1 MINIRS
7 TTIGIN
13 TDVASKTDLESNIRN
28 FLALSDSSFKDSNIS
43 VRTHRLT
50 TSPIGKNNP
59 INDARVQSTARWIND
74 LAEAVG
80 IRWFCLPFNF
90 IEQDFKT
97 ENVNILTNILKK
109 FPQAFLNV
117 MVSDEEKINKRSV
130 LSASMLI
137 NNVSK
142 ISQNGFDN
150 FRLGISSNCKSHTPF
165 FPFSYHE
172 GNQGFSFALE
182 VTESFLELTETHK
195 KEDTDFIRNILI
207 ESLKKDLIKINQIGL
222 SLERQTGFKYY
233 GLDSSLA
240 PFPDGHA
247 SVGKLIELLGI
258 DLFGSNGT
266 LLMTSYL
273 TNIIKSAIKESRV
286 ESVGFNGVMYSVLE
300 DDFLA
305 ASAKV
310 KNISLDSL
318 ALYSSVCGC
327 GLDMIPLPGDIFD
340 EEIASIIFDICSL
353 SISLSKPLG
362 IRLLP
367 ITGKRVKEMTEFN
380 YDFLVDTRVFEI
392 RNKAMSHDFLSEN
405 ITNLKKYES

>member
-1 MINIRS
+1 M
-7 TTIGIN
+7 
-13 TDVASKTDLESNIRN
+13 
-28 FLALSDSSFKDSNIS
+28 
-43 VRTHRLT
+43 
-50 TSPIGKNNP
+50 
-59 INDARVQSTARWIND
+59 
-74 LAEAVG
+74 
-80 IRWFCLPFNF
+80 
-90 IEQDFKT
+90 
-97 ENVNILTNILKK
+97 
-109 FPQAFLNV
+109 
-117 MVSDEEKINKRSV
+117 
-130 LSASMLI
+130 
-137 NNVSK
+137 
-142 ISQNGFDN
+142 
-150 FRLGISSNCKSHTPF
+150 
-165 FPFSYHE
+165 
-172 GNQGFSFALE
+172 
-182 VTESFLELTETHK
+182 
-195 KEDTDFIRNILI
+195 
-207 ESLKKDLIKINQIGL
+207 
-222 SLERQTGFKYY
+222 
-233 GLDSSLA
+233 DSSLA

-367 ITGKRVKEMTEFN
+367 ITGKRVNEMTEFI